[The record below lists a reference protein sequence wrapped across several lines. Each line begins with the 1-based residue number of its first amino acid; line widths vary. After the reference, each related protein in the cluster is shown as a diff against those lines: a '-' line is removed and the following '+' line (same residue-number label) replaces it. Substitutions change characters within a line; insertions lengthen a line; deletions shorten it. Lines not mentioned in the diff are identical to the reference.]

1 MFNLITTIAKLL
13 PSAWN
18 GPGVARLKSLAPYAL
33 IELLLPGGSIIA
45 LTLWMLRR
53 RKRMMPLASP

>member
-1 MFNLITTIAKLL
+1 MFNFVTSIAKRLL
-13 PSAWN
+13 SVWN
-18 GPGVARLKSLAPYAL
+18 GPGVARLKRFAPYAL

-53 RKRMMPLASP
+53 RKRIMSLASP

>member
-1 MFNLITTIAKLL
+1 MFNFVTLIAKRLI
-13 PSAWN
+13 SVWN
-18 GPGVARLKSLAPYAL
+18 RPGVARLKRFAPYAL

-53 RKRMMPLASP
+53 RKRMISLASP